1 MESRAFGSTGT
12 GVSAIGQGT
21 WDIPEHGARRTAAV
35 AAMRRGV
42 ELGMTHIDTAEMYGS
57 GRAEEIVGEA
67 IAGLARDR
75 LFLASKVL
83 PTNATYDGTI
93 AACERSLRRIG
104 TDYLDLYLLH
114 WPGSVPI
121 EETMG
126 ALERLVADG
135 KVRFIGVSNF
145 DVDELRA
152 AQGALRTQRL
162 ACNQVL
168 YHLRER
174 GVEARVAPYCRE
186 QNIAVV
192 AYTPFGRG
200 SFLQGNGSEL
210 IARLAQRYGKTPRQL
225 VLRFLTRDPMFFTI
239 PKASTIAH
247 VEENAGGNGWSLDA
261 ADVELIDAMFPVRD
275 RGTLAT
281 L

>member
-1 MESRAFGSTGT
+1 MERRAFGSTGIE
-12 GVSAIGQGT
+12 VCAIGQGT
-21 WDIPEHGARRTAAV
+21 WDVPEHGSGRAAAV
-35 AAMRRGV
+35 AALRRGI
-42 ELGMTHIDTAEMYGS
+42 ELGMTHIDTAEMYGA

-67 IAGLARDR
+67 LAGLARER
-75 LFLASKVL
+75 VFLASKVL
-83 PTNATYDGTI
+83 PTNATYEGTI

-104 TDYLDLYLLH
+104 TGYLDLYLLH
-114 WPGSVPI
+114 WPGNVPV

-126 ALERLVADG
+126 ALEQLVADG

-145 DVDELRA
+145 DLEELRE
-152 AQGALRTQRL
+152 AQAALRTQRL

-174 GVEARVAPYCRE
+174 GVEARVAPYCKE

-210 IARLAQRYGKTPRQL
+210 LVRLADKYGKTPRQV
-225 VLRFLTRDPMFFTI
+225 VLRFLTRDSNFFTI
-239 PKASTIAH
+239 PKASSAAH
-247 VEENAGGNGWSLDA
+247 VEENAGGSDWTLEAQDA
-261 ADVELIDAMFPVRD
+261 ELIDAMFPVRD

>member
-1 MESRAFGSTGT
+1 MERRAFGSTG
-12 GVSAIGQGT
+12 VEVCAIGQGT
-21 WDIPEHGARRTAAV
+21 WDIPEHGSRRDGAV
-35 AAMRRGV
+35 AALRRGI
-42 ELGMTHIDTAEMYGS
+42 ELGMTHVDSAEMYGA

-67 IAGLARDR
+67 IAGLARER
-75 LFLASKVL
+75 VFLASKVL
-83 PTNATYDGTI
+83 PTNATFEGTI

-104 TDYLDLYLLH
+104 TEYLDLYLLH

-145 DVDELRA
+145 DLDELRA
-152 AQGALRTQRL
+152 AQAVLTTQRL

-174 GVEARVAPYCRE
+174 GVEARVAPYCAQ

-210 IARLAQRYGKTPRQL
+210 IARLAQKYGKTPRQV
-225 VLRFLTRDPMFFTI
+225 VLRFLTRDGNFFTI
-239 PKASTIAH
+239 PKASSVAH
-247 VEENAGGNGWSLDA
+247 IEENAGGSGWALEPADA
-261 ADVELIDAMFPVRD
+261 GSIDAMFPVRD